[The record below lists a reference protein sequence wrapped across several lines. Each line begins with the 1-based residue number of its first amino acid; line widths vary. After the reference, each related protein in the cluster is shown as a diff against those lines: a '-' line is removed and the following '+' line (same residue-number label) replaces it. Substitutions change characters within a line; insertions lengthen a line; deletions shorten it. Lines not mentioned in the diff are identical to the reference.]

1 MKIVPINSTLSCI
14 TKCIRFVVFMVNKK
28 IILGFFILI
37 TLGAC
42 SSPTAMLG
50 PAYTLSSSGNIYQA
64 GLSYGSNQ
72 MITMYTGKTP
82 LENLEEITSE
92 NLKIKK
98 NIQKQTLESE
108 DFYQLVKNKIEKTKG
123 KINIPNQ

>member
-1 MKIVPINSTLSCI
+1 MKIVLINSTLSCI

-42 SSPTAMLG
+42 TSPTAMLG

-64 GLSYGSNQ
+64 GLSYGSNE

-92 NLKIKK
+92 NLIIKK

-108 DFYQLVKNKIEKTKG
+108 DFYQLVKNKIQKTKG
-123 KINIPNQ
+123 KIKIPNQ